1 MQSLEPPLKV
11 GVGFAA
17 RVSGGTGGVAGMSTP
32 HAHANDPRWQL
43 ALRIA
48 SSGSLGRSKLM
59 SDFLLYIVDRH
70 ICGRTEEITEQQI
83 GFLVFGRE
91 EGYDSNDDNIVRSYA
106 RNLRKRIDEY
116 FAGEG
121 REETLRLAIPRGGY
135 APIFSSKIQDAEPPL
150 NALTIP
156 DARPALAE
164 NGAEEPPK
172 KSTLDNIMP
181 PRPAPAFLVLQ
192 MAKLRPGVLLALCVG
207 ILLGFGGAFLKSA
220 RMPIASSA
228 ERASHALWGQLFSH
242 DQDTFIVPSD
252 GGLVIMQDLIERP
265 VALAGYVNGSYR
277 TDVKT
282 DDVPGGARILHL
294 SAKRYTS
301 VADLDFVAHIAQ
313 LREVVPE
320 RMMVRY
326 ARDLRMDDLRTTN
339 AILIGSEEANPWV
352 DLFQPQMNF
361 RFYLEPGV
369 GKAPVFLNTHPRA
382 GENAVYANE
391 GEERTYGVIAF
402 LPNLNSTGHVLILAG
417 LNMAGTQAAGTL
429 LLTPSLIMPTLERA
443 KSKNGGLQPFEL
455 LVEAGN
461 VATNASTPHIV
472 LERIGSQTGGS

>member
-1 MQSLEPPLKV
+1 MKA
-11 GVGFAA
+11 GMGFAA
-17 RVSGGTGGVAGMSTP
+17 RVSGGNAAGIGIP
-32 HAHANDPRWQL
+32 HAHADDPRWQL

-48 SSGSLGRSKLM
+48 SSGNLGRSKLM

-121 REETLRLAIPRGGY
+121 REETLLLTIPRGGY
-135 APIFSSKIQDAEPPL
+135 TPIFSSKTQGIEASPDTLA
-150 NALTIP
+150 IP
-156 DARPALAE
+156 DASPVHAD
-164 NGAEEPPK
+164 NIAEESPE
-172 KSTLDNIMP
+172 KSTAVSP
-181 PRPAPAFLVLQ
+181 VPSRPTSASPMWQVT
-192 MAKLRPGVLLALCVG
+192 KLRPGVLLALCLG
-207 ILLGFGGAFLKSA
+207 ILIGFVGAFLKSA
-220 RMPIASSA
+220 RMPVASST
-228 ERASHALWGQLFSH
+228 ERASHALWSQLFSH

-252 GGLVIMQDLIERP
+252 GGLVIMQGIIERP
-265 VALAGYVNGSYR
+265 VSLAGYVNGSYR
-277 TDVKT
+277 ANAKT
-282 DDVPGGARILHL
+282 NDFPGGPRILHL
-294 SAKRYTS
+294 GEKRYTS
-301 VADLDFVAHIAQ
+301 VADLDFVAHVAQ

-326 ARDLRMDDLRTTN
+326 ARDLRMDDLRTAN

-352 DLFQPQMNF
+352 ELFQPQMNF

-369 GKAPVFLNTHPRA
+369 NKAPVFVNTHPKT
-382 GENAVYANE
+382 GESAVYANE
-391 GEERTYGVIAF
+391 GEERTYGIIAF
-402 LPNLNSTGHVLILAG
+402 LPNLNSTGHVLIIAG

-429 LLTPSLIMPTLERA
+429 LLTPSLIMPALERA
-443 KSKNGGLQPFEL
+443 KSTNGSLEPFEL

-472 LERIGSQTGGS
+472 LERVGSQTSGS

>member
-1 MQSLEPPLKV
+1 MSSKHTIQNLEPSLKV
-11 GVGFAA
+11 GMGFAA
-17 RVSGGTGGVAGMSTP
+17 RISGGHSASPEVHHI
-32 HAHANDPRWQL
+32 HADDPRWQL

-121 REETLRLAIPRGGY
+121 KEETLRLAVPRGGY
-135 APIFSSKIQDAEPPL
+135 APIFSSTAQAAEPLPD
-150 NALTIP
+150 ALTIP
-156 DARPALAE
+156 DT
-164 NGAEEPPK
+164 G
-172 KSTLDNIMP
+172 
-181 PRPAPAFLVLQ
+181 PAPAENAAEAAAHSSPVLPMRQ
-192 MAKLRPGVLLALCVG
+192 KAQFKPGILLALCLG
-207 ILLGFGGAFLKSA
+207 ILIGLGAAFLKSA
-220 RMPIASSA
+220 HTPVISSS
-228 ERASHALWGQLFSH
+228 ETPSHALWSQLFSH

-265 VALAGYVNGSYR
+265 IALAGYVNGSYR
-277 TDVKT
+277 TNVQT
-282 DDVPGGARILHL
+282 DGVPGGARILHL

-301 VADLDFVAHIAQ
+301 VADLDFVTHVAQ

-326 ARDLRMDDLRTTN
+326 ARDLRMDDLRTGN

-352 DLFQPQMNF
+352 ELFQPQMNF

-369 GKAPVFLNTHPRA
+369 GKAPVFLNTHPKA
-382 GENAVYANE
+382 GENAVYANN

-402 LPNLNSTGHVLILAG
+402 LPNLDSTGHVLILAG

-429 LLTPSLIMPTLERA
+429 LLTPSLIMPALQRA
-443 KSKNGGLQPFEL
+443 KSANGSLQPFEL
-455 LVEAGN
+455 LVEASN

-472 LERIGSQTGGS
+472 LERVGLSANGN

>member
-1 MQSLEPPLKV
+1 MQSLEPPLKI

-17 RVSGGTGGVAGMSTP
+17 RVSGGSTAGMDVHHV
-32 HAHANDPRWQL
+32 HADDPRWQL

-59 SDFLLYIVDRH
+59 SDFLLYIVDRR

-121 REETLRLAIPRGGY
+121 KEETLRLAIPRGGY
-135 APIFSSKIQDAEPPL
+135 APIFSSQTQDTEPSPDT
-150 NALTIP
+150 LTIP
-156 DARPALAE
+156 DTRHALAE
-164 NGAEEPPK
+164 NAAEESPEK
-172 KSTLDNIMP
+172 LTIDKLMP
-181 PRPAPAFLVLQ
+181 PRPASAFPMRQL
-192 MAKLRPGVLLALCVG
+192 AKLRPGVLLALCLGV
-207 ILLGFGGAFLKSA
+207 LLGFAGAFLKSA
-220 RMPIASSA
+220 RMPLVSSA
-228 ERASHALWGQLFSH
+228 EKSSHALWKQLFSR
-242 DQDTFIVPSD
+242 DEDTFIVPSD
-252 GGLVIMQDLIERP
+252 GGLVIMQGLIERP

-277 TDVKT
+277 TNAKT

-301 VADLDFVAHIAQ
+301 VADLDFVAHVAQ
-313 LREVVPE
+313 LREVVPG

-352 DLFQPQMNF
+352 ELFQPQMNF

-369 GKAPVFLNTHPRA
+369 GKAPVFLNTHPRT
-382 GENAVYANE
+382 GEKAVYANE

-402 LPNLNSTGHVLILAG
+402 LPNLNSTGHVLIVAG

-443 KSKNGGLQPFEL
+443 KSSNGGLQPFEL

-461 VATNASTPHIV
+461 VDTNASTPHIV

>member
-1 MQSLEPPLKV
+1 MQSLEAPLKA
-11 GVGFAA
+11 GVGFAS
-17 RVSGGTGGVAGMSTP
+17 RVAGGNTAGLNIHRV
-32 HAHANDPRWQL
+32 HADDPRWQL

-135 APIFSSKIQDAEPPL
+135 APIFSSKTQDTEHSPDT
-150 NALTIP
+150 LTIP
-156 DARPALAE
+156 DARPALADSA
-164 NGAEEPPK
+164 AEESPE
-172 KSTLDNIMP
+172 KSTIENLMP
-181 PRPAPAFLVLQ
+181 PHPAPAFPVQQ

-207 ILLGFGGAFLKSA
+207 VLLGFAGAFLKSV
-220 RMPIASSA
+220 RMPVISSA
-228 ERASHALWGQLFSH
+228 GRASHALWDQLFSH
-242 DQDTFIVPSD
+242 DQDTFIVPAD
-252 GGLVIMQDLIERP
+252 GGLVIMQGVIERP
-265 VALAGYVNGSYR
+265 VSLAGYVNGSYR
-277 TDVKT
+277 TNVKT
-282 DDVPGGARILHL
+282 DNDPGAARILHL
-294 SAKRYTS
+294 GAKRYTS
-301 VADLDFVAHIAQ
+301 VADLDFVAHVAQ

-326 ARDLRMDDLRTTN
+326 ARDLRMDDLRSGN

-352 DLFQPQMNF
+352 ELFQPQMNF
-361 RFYLEPGV
+361 HFYLEPGV

-382 GENAVYANE
+382 GENAVYAND

-429 LLTPSLIMPTLERA
+429 LLTPSLIMPALERA
-443 KSKNGGLQPFEL
+443 RSANGSLQPFEL

-472 LERIGSQTGGS
+472 LERIGSWTGGS